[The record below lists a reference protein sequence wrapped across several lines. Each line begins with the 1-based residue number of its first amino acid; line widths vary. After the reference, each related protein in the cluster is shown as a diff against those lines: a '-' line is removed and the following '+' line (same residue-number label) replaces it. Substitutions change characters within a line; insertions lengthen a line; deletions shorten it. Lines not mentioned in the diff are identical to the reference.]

1 MFGPETNTNE
11 QRFLVQFLDV
21 LFHTKVAQTFCD
33 ILGFWEKSILK
44 GNCYGSF
51 WDPFWHFF
59 KKIGLLFIPKIGLL
73 FIPKIGHNEPVNVV
87 PQNPNYVIAE

>member
-1 MFGPETNTNE
+1 MSSDSWYNFWAIFGCSFSYKSSPNILRYFGLLGKVN
-11 QRFLVQFLDV
+11 FKGKLLWLV
-21 LFHTKVAQTFCD
+21 
-33 ILGFWEKSILK
+33 LGS
-44 GNCYGSF
+44 
-51 WDPFWHFF
+51 FWHFF